1 MAHNVVSFPGTTK
14 PGQARRINASRL
26 KDARMAQR
34 MNQSELANAIGISRQ
49 AISAFEL
56 GEKSPEADTMI
67 RIAEVL
73 KQPLSFFAAED
84 AAVFGECSPRFF
96 RAFGSDTKKRNLM
109 CDVLGKWFVQT
120 TR

>member
-67 RIAEVL
+67 RNRCRSL
-73 KQPLSFFAAED
+73 LLRTRLFSGSAARD
-84 AAVFGECSPRFF
+84 SSVHLDQIRKSAI
-96 RAFGSDTKKRNLM
+96 
-109 CDVLGKWFVQT
+109 
-120 TR
+120 